1 MEGGAGERTVAIR
14 SACPR
19 FRSLEHSAKRYSS
32 GGAPASAQEH
42 HRCTVFPGGGT
53 FRLARMAG
61 TATRRPSKS
70 LIIGRL

>member
-19 FRSLEHSAKRYSS
+19 FRSLEHGAKRYSS

-42 HRCTVFPGGGT
+42 HRCTVFPVAVPFGWHEW
-53 FRLARMAG
+53 LARRHG
-61 TATRRPSKS
+61 GPVNR
-70 LIIGRL
+70 